1 MRTFNPLVLLVLL
14 VAPSASTHAAD
25 LNGAWTIDPASCGQV
40 FTKENNKL
48 AFKQDADLSAGG
60 LIVNGKQ
67 ITGTFQ
73 KCTAKSFHDDGS
85 DLKVIASCSDGVSV
99 SDVAY
104 DVKIS
109 GENKI
114 TLSSKKPVP
123 VEMPYV
129 RCQL

>member
-73 KCTAKSFHDDGS
+73 KCTVKSLHDDGS

-109 GENKI
+109 ENNL

-123 VEMPYV
+123 VEMQYV
-129 RCQL
+129 RCRL